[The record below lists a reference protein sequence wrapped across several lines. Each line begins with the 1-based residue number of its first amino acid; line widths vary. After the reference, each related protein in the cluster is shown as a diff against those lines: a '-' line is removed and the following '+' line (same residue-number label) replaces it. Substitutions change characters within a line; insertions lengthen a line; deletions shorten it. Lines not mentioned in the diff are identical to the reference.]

1 MFFQRF
7 LSVSGASLIVLGSAA
22 CVSPPV
28 EESELLDTV
37 WQLQQ
42 IQYNNDTLTTVDSPQ
57 NYTLQFLGDGTVA
70 IQADCN
76 RGQGPFTTTEDR
88 QIAIG
93 PLATTS
99 AACGVDSID
108 GEFVQR
114 LSDAAIYFLQN
125 GDLFLDLKADAG
137 TMQFSAAPDLTEL
150 TGQVWQL
157 QEIQYNDGQ
166 LLTAE
171 PSADYTLEF
180 LADGSI
186 VAKADCNQAI
196 GSFSTTDS
204 REITIGPLA
213 TTSAACSPGSIGD
226 DYVQGLDNAAIYFF
240 QDGNLFLD
248 IRYDTGTMR
257 FAPADS

>member
-1 MFFQRF
+1 MLLQRCI
-7 LSVSGASLIVLGSAA
+7 SVGGASLILLGSAA
-22 CVSPPV
+22 CVAPPA

-57 NYTLQFLGDGTVA
+57 NYTLQFLDDGTVA
-70 IQADCN
+70 VQADCN

-88 QIAIG
+88 QVTIG
-93 PLATTS
+93 PLAITRAS
-99 AACGVDSID
+99 CGPDSID

-114 LSDAAIYFLQN
+114 LSDATIYFLQD

-137 TMQFSAAPDLTEL
+137 TMQFSAAPDITEL

-157 QEIQYNDGQ
+157 QEIQYNDGK

-171 PSADYTLEF
+171 PPENYTLEF

-204 REITIGPLA
+204 REIEIGPLA
-213 TTSAACSPGSIGD
+213 TTSAACPPGSIGD
-226 DYVQGLDNAAIYFF
+226 DYVQGLNNVAIYFF

-257 FAPADS
+257 FAPSGS